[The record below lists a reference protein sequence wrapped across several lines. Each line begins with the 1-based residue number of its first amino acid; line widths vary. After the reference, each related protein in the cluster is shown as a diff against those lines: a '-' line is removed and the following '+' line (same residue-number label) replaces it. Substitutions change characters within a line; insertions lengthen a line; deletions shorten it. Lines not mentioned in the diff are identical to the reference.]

1 MRNNAN
7 FPKFYTSLCS
17 EVSYMCDYINSY
29 PSETICTVCHD
40 CTGRFCSAIN
50 VELAYRAIRCEGC
63 MGPREYACAAA
74 LEVFRHLSLWHLS
87 RYIFA
92 FVKVYQDLVAQEMY
106 HHGEFV
112 AANKKN

>member
-1 MRNNAN
+1 
-7 FPKFYTSLCS
+7 
-17 EVSYMCDYINSY
+17 
-29 PSETICTVCHD
+29 
-40 CTGRFCSAIN
+40 
-50 VELAYRAIRCEGC
+50 